1 MQPENTKG
9 STSATGIVCT
19 VLGGMLSLWVVARLS
34 STLGR
39 QQTWAPPFASYEWV
53 TLVGAFVATG
63 LLIIG
68 LVRVTQPVSKET
80 VLRSESI
87 QENASSNTESRTSQ

>member
-53 TLVGAFVATG
+53 TLVGAVGATG
-63 LLIIG
+63 LLIVG
-68 LVRVTQPVSKET
+68 LLRWTASVSGQARRRERAST
-80 VLRSESI
+80 SE
-87 QENASSNTESRTSQ
+87 R

>member
-19 VLGGMLSLWVVARLS
+19 VLGGMLSLWVIARLS

-39 QQTWAPPFASYEWV
+39 QQTWAPPFAPYEWV
-53 TLVGAFVATG
+53 TLVGAVGAAALLIVG
-63 LLIIG
+63 LLCW
-68 LVRVTQPVSKET
+68 TPFAAED
-80 VLRSESI
+80 
-87 QENASSNTESRTSQ
+87 TSPRDQAHTADR

>member
-19 VLGGMLSLWVVARLS
+19 VLGGMLSLWVIARLS

-39 QQTWAPPFASYEWV
+39 QQTWAPPFAPYEWV
-53 TLVGAFVATG
+53 TLVGAVGAAG
-63 LLIIG
+63 LLIVG
-68 LVRVTQPVSKET
+68 LLCWTPFAA
-80 VLRSESI
+80 
-87 QENASSNTESRTSQ
+87 ENTSHRDQAHTAEH